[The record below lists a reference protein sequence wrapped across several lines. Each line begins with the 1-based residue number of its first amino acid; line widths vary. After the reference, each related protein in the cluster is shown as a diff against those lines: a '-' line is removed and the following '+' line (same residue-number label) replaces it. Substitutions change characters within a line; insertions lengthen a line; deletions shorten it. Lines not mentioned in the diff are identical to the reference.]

1 MTTDL
6 SSDFRQGSGVTVWTV
21 GHSHHPLELF
31 LARLREHDI
40 ELVVDVRSRPYARHA
55 PHFDR
60 PELEHSLAR
69 AGISYQWL
77 GDKLGQRPEGER
89 FYDADGHTLY
99 DELLK
104 EQWFMK
110 AIGLLEHEAETRRI
124 ALVCLEEEPERC
136 HRWALIGRLLADRG
150 ASVRHIRADRRVQS
164 QQEVDY
170 LAGAA
175 QESLFGEEPVWR
187 SPEPMRDMRSRRGP
201 GAAGK
206 RDDPVDAP
214 FEP

>member
-1 MTTDL
+1 MTTPDL
-6 SSDFRQGSGVTVWTV
+6 TSNYRQGTGVTVWTL
-21 GHSHHPLELF
+21 GHSHHAITLF
-31 LARLREHDI
+31 RARLRENDI
-40 ELVVDVRSRPYARHA
+40 ELAVDVRSRPYSRHA

-60 PELEHSLAR
+60 PELEHALTAG
-69 AGISYQWL
+69 GISYQWL

-89 FYDADGHTLY
+89 FYDSEGYTLY

-136 HRWALIGRLLADRG
+136 HRWALIGKLLADRG
-150 ASVRHIRADRRVQS
+150 ASVRHIRADGRVQS

-170 LAGAA
+170 LMGIA
-175 QESLFGEEPVWR
+175 QESLFGEERVWR
-187 SPEPMRDMRSRRGP
+187 SPEPMWDMRTRRG
-201 GAAGK
+201 ASDK
-206 RDDPVDAP
+206 DDDERWDPLGP
-214 FEP
+214 